1 VVLFLFR
8 LAVEHRFCII
18 QAQIIA
24 YSTSFIG
31 EENGTGSIQVVSRY
45 VFMIRSLETMLMR
58 AQARF
63 FLSRP

>member
-1 VVLFLFR
+1 MN
-8 LAVEHRFCII
+8 
-18 QAQIIA
+18 QAQIIG
-24 YSTSFIG
+24 YCTSFIG